1 MWSNLGFWTLL
12 VSTATS
18 SMSFSFETIAVIGG
32 GNVGSTLANS
42 LVQGTADQT
51 PPPTVVVG
59 ARDPAKTKA
68 ALAGMNDAKK
78 DLTIWSLPDAV
89 AAADLLILAT
99 PGGHTDEDIEV
110 IAKSLGDVKGKAI
123 IDATNPLSEF
133 ADGLQVRWT
142 QGTSGGEV
150 LQKCLPES
158 KVYKCF
164 NTIGVDWMDR
174 SKALE
179 GGMEMFYC
187 GPDNG
192 IEEVVAAVGFKPRYV
207 GPIRYA
213 RNLEAMAELWIHC
226 AIPPLPSKQLGREWG
241 FAMKGNPEP

>member
-1 MWSNLGFWTLL
+1 M
-12 VSTATS
+12 STATS

-32 GNVGSTLANS
+32 GSVGSTLANS
-42 LVQGTADQT
+42 LVQGTANLT
-51 PPPTVVVG
+51 PSPTVLIG
-59 ARDPAKTKA
+59 ARDPAKIKAGLADMDGTKR
-68 ALAGMNDAKK
+68 
-78 DLTIWSLPDAV
+78 DLTVWSVPDAI

-99 PGGHTDEDIEV
+99 PSAHTDEDIEAL
-110 IAKSLGDVKGKAI
+110 AKSLGDVKGKII

-133 ADGLQVRWT
+133 SSGLQVRWT

-164 NTIGVDWMDR
+164 NTIGVEWMDR

-179 GGMEMFYC
+179 GGMEMLYC

-192 IEEVVAAVGFKPRYV
+192 IEDLVAAVGFKPRYV

-226 AIPPLPSKQLGREWG
+226 AIPPLPAKQLGREWG
-241 FAMKGNPEP
+241 FAIKGNPEP